1 MRVGDIVQD
10 NSTKELA
17 IILGLWA
24 EEFVEGEPIIWIE
37 CLWSNGDVMGVDA
50 DDVEV
55 VNEVR

>member
-1 MRVGDIVQD
+1 MRVGDIVQAH
-10 NSTKELA
+10 STKELA

-37 CLWSNGDVMGVDA
+37 CLWSSGDVMGADA